1 MLVGRAGKLLARSKY
16 LVIGTA
22 AERLD
27 TGKEKVVEKCKK
39 NSTENIINGNKDGKR
54 YITFDLQTCFFG
66 KE

>member
-39 NSTENIINGNKDGKR
+39 SSTENIINGNKDS
-54 YITFDLQTCFFG
+54 
-66 KE
+66 